1 MKMHFK
7 DGIHEKNIIVRC
19 AADRLLPFAL
29 TFGIYI
35 IIYGTISP
43 GGGFQGGV
51 TVASA
56 ILFLYL
62 AYGYNETALEV
73 NPEVLRIN
81 EAIGASIYIILGLA
95 GILTGMNFC
104 RNWLYDIG
112 AVGDVI
118 SAGTVTFMGYTVG
131 YKVLTGVG
139 FLLILMLGLLG
150 PDSSDV
156 KKNKDMAPADAVV
169 PVKPG
174 EHAHLITEDMDQA
187 ETAAVDA
194 AQTSAA
200 GAVINEGKED

>member
-7 DGIHEKNIIVRC
+7 EGIHERNIIVRC
-19 AADRLLPFAL
+19 GADRILPFAL
-29 TFGIYI
+29 TFGLYI
-35 IIYGTISP
+35 IIYGTVSP

-62 AYGYNETALEV
+62 AYGYDKTTLTV

-81 EAIGASIYIILGLA
+81 EAIGASIYIMLGLA

-104 RNWLYDIG
+104 RNWIFDNG

-150 PDSSDV
+150 PDASDE
-156 KKNKDMAPADAVV
+156 K
-169 PVKPG
+169 PVSAEHAEKTPKPVIPG
-174 EHAHLITEDMDQA
+174 ENAKLLSELEAPEEKNIKIDPD
-187 ETAAVDA
+187 D
-194 AQTSAA
+194 
-200 GAVINEGKED
+200 VIGTGNNGEAMA

>member
-7 DGIHEKNIIVRC
+7 EGIHEKNIIVRC
-19 AADRLLPFAL
+19 GADRILPFAL
-29 TFGIYI
+29 TFGLYI
-35 IIYGTISP
+35 IIYGTVSP

-62 AYGYNETALEV
+62 AYGYDKTTLTV

-81 EAIGASIYIILGLA
+81 EAIGASIYVILGLS

-104 RNWLYDIG
+104 RNWLFDNG

-150 PDSSDV
+150 PDSSD
-156 KKNKDMAPADAVV
+156 KK
-169 PVKPG
+169 PVKPQKIDPAPAPVVPG
-174 EHAHLITEDMDQA
+174 KDAKLLSEIKA
-187 ETAAVDA
+187 EKSADTNADPAADN
-194 AQTSAA
+194 AQSL
-200 GAVINEGKED
+200 EGKEA

>member
-7 DGIHEKNIIVRC
+7 EGIHEKNIIVRC
-19 AADRLLPFAL
+19 GADRILPFAL
-29 TFGIYI
+29 TFGLYI
-35 IIYGTISP
+35 IIYGTVSP

-62 AYGYNETALEV
+62 AYGYDKTTLTV

-81 EAIGASIYIILGLA
+81 EAIGASIYVILGLS

-104 RNWLYDIG
+104 RNWLFDNG

-150 PDSSDV
+150 PDSSD
-156 KKNKDMAPADAVV
+156 KK
-169 PVKPG
+169 PVKPQKIDPAPAPVVPG
-174 EHAHLITEDMDQA
+174 KDAKLLSEIKA
-187 ETAAVDA
+187 EKSADTNAEPAADNS
-194 AQTSAA
+194 QSL
-200 GAVINEGKED
+200 EGKEA

>member
-7 DGIHEKNIIVRC
+7 EGIKEKNIIVRC
-19 AADRLLPFAL
+19 GADRILPFAL
-29 TFGIYI
+29 TFGLYI
-35 IIYGTISP
+35 IIYGTVSP

-62 AYGYNETALEV
+62 AYGYDRTTLTV

-81 EAIGASIYIILGLA
+81 EAIGASIYVILGLS
-95 GILTGMNFC
+95 GIITGMNFC
-104 RNWLYDIG
+104 RNWLFDNG

-150 PDSSDV
+150 PDSSDE
-156 KKNKDMAPADAVV
+156 K
-169 PVKPG
+169 PVKAEPVEKTPEPVIPG
-174 EHAHLITEDMDQA
+174 KDAKLLSEMNACKEQKPEADPD
-187 ETAAVDA
+187 DA
-194 AQTSAA
+194 AGTEN
-200 GAVINEGKED
+200 NEEAMA

>member
-7 DGIHEKNIIVRC
+7 EGIHEKNIIVRC
-19 AADRLLPFAL
+19 GADRILPFAL
-29 TFGIYI
+29 TFGLYI
-35 IIYGTISP
+35 IIYGTVSP

-62 AYGYNETALEV
+62 AYGDDKTTLTV

-81 EAIGASIYIILGLA
+81 EAVGASIYIILGLS

-104 RNWLYDIG
+104 RNWLFDNG

-150 PDSSDV
+150 PDSSDE
-156 KKNKDMAPADAVV
+156 K
-169 PVKPG
+169 PVKP
-174 EHAHLITEDMDQA
+174 QKA
-187 ETAAVDA
+187 EPVPEPVIPGKNAMLLSEIEADKRAEDA
-194 AQTSAA
+194 AEASDSS
-200 GAVINEGKED
+200 IKEA

>member
-7 DGIHEKNIIVRC
+7 EGIHEKNIIVRC
-19 AADRLLPFAL
+19 GADRILPFAL
-29 TFGIYI
+29 TFGLYI
-35 IIYGTISP
+35 IIYGTVSP

-62 AYGYNETALEV
+62 AYGYDKTTLTV

-81 EAIGASIYIILGLA
+81 EAIGASIYVLLGLA

-104 RNWLYDIG
+104 RNWLFDNG

-150 PDSSDV
+150 PDASDE
-156 KKNKDMAPADAVV
+156 K
-169 PVKPG
+169 PVKVEHVEKTPAPVIPG
-174 EHAHLITEDMDQA
+174 KDARLLSEIKAPEEQETKINPDDITG
-187 ETAAVDA
+187 T
-194 AQTSAA
+194 
-200 GAVINEGKED
+200 GKNEEATV